1 MPGPT
6 PPGLSRAHG
15 PSPGGGGVPA
25 SFLLLS
31 ASPRAQPQ
39 HCEGLF
45 EVRFPPASQKP
56 QRADL
61 QGCLCPGRPVAL
73 PLGEVSPPTG
83 RRHPAS
89 ESPAARV
96 KPEPSWPLGLCGA
109 QSARQPRCQSVDAKP
124 RWVHPGE
131 GAGCWPLL
139 SPGRTSPAPQPP
151 ALLRCPEL
159 QKDWVLTSRLA
170 RGAGSQ
176 RGVCGDVSLPLRG
189 RILRCSH
196 SFLIL

>member
-1 MPGPT
+1 M
-6 PPGLSRAHG
+6 
-15 PSPGGGGVPA
+15 
-25 SFLLLS
+25 
-31 ASPRAQPQ
+31 
-39 HCEGLF
+39 
-45 EVRFPPASQKP
+45 RFPPASQKP

-61 QGCLCPGRPVAL
+61 QGCLCPGRPLAL

-83 RRHPAS
+83 RRHPVS

-139 SPGRTSPAPQPP
+139 SPRRTSPAPQPP

-176 RGVCGDVSLPLRG
+176 RGVCGGVSAPLRG
-189 RILRCSH
+189 RILRCSL
-196 SFLIL
+196 SFLILRGAGSPTSPDASKLATSRVSHCRPEGSVHGGEDRPPDPPHA

>member
-39 HCEGLF
+39 HCEVALRGEVPTSISETSAGGSAGLSLPWS
-45 EVRFPPASQKP
+45 PP
-56 QRADL
+56 
-61 QGCLCPGRPVAL
+61 AL

-83 RRHPAS
+83 RRHPVS

-139 SPGRTSPAPQPP
+139 SPRRTSLAPQPP

-176 RGVCGDVSLPLRG
+176 RGVCGGVSAPLRG
-189 RILRCSH
+189 RILRCSL